1 MSSGT
6 LPPQAYTR
14 EMLMQAYQWLR
25 VQPESIKE
33 MAVTPDALVSLFLK
47 AKRSGD
53 SSLESI
59 APISK
64 ENFRNDFKKYRS

>member
-33 MAVTPDALVSLFLK
+33 MAVTPDAFSQFVFEGQAIWRFFVRKLSLRLVK
-47 AKRSGD
+47 KISGM
-53 SSLESI
+53 I
-59 APISK
+59 
-64 ENFRNDFKKYRS
+64 